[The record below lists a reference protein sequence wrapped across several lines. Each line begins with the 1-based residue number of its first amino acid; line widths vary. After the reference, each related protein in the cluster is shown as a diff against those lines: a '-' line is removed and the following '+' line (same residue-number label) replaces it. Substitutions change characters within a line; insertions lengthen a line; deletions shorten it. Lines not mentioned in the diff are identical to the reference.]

1 MLMQN
6 VYMFQPNYSSILPNG
21 KISCW
26 LPYSAAVLWS
36 HAEQNDTVKNN
47 YTLADIFFSRTPVAQ
62 VLERMDNP
70 KIVAFSC
77 YVWNWEYSKAVAKAI
92 KELYPDCFIL
102 FGGPQIPDDPE
113 KKAFFKN
120 HPYVD
125 SVILGE
131 GEEAFL
137 HTLLSVHDN
146 IVPDKIIKFP
156 RMKELVSPSP
166 YESGIFERL
175 ISENPNIEW
184 NTTLETNRGCPYS
197 CTFCD
202 WGSLTESKVKC
213 FSEQRVFSDID
224 WISKNKISFVFL
236 SDANFGILVE
246 RDMRITKYLR
256 KVQNLTGY
264 LNKVYVTWAK
274 SFKKKETLEIIKE
287 FYTDNDFHGLIISL
301 QSMNAQTLVDIK
313 RSNFQLND
321 IENVAKE
328 CNKIGFRPAA
338 ELIVGLPN
346 ESKETW
352 KEGYC
357 KILGL
362 DADIGEIQTH
372 FLTILENAELNC
384 PVQKKLHGIETVL
397 VAKLIPG
404 TIPDD
409 NEILEKEEIVCA
421 TNTMP
426 FDDLIESYM
435 FHYITTMY
443 YGLGW
448 ARIVIDYLKK
458 NSSLTLNQVLY
469 QLENCLINGE
479 GYLSTEYHR
488 VRSFFS
494 AFLTNGVYP
503 KEQDD
508 AIHTTARIPFAS
520 LSNFYLNHEKVIEE
534 LRSVLNIEFTGLSK
548 EVHDSLFEIQSS
560 FMYSHEKTYPHT
572 LDDPY
577 GIYGRAMHNDVF
589 GPTKL
594 IVDYPHEPI
603 TDLNSEMIFMRLLY
617 DRRSGRNTTRITME
631 NINEKNVH

>member
-1 MLMQN
+1 MQN

-26 LPYSAAVLWS
+26 LPYSVAVLWS
-36 HAEQNDTVKNN
+36 HAEQDDTVKNN

-70 KIVAFSC
+70 KLVAFSC

-92 KELYPDCFIL
+92 KQSYPNCFIL

-113 KKAFFKN
+113 KKAFFEN

-137 HTLLSVHDN
+137 QTLLTIHN
-146 IVPDKIIKFP
+146 NNVPEKIIKFP

-166 YESGIFERL
+166 YTSGIFERV

-202 WGSLTESKVKC
+202 WGSLTQSKVKC
-213 FSEQRVFSDID
+213 FSEQRVLSDID
-224 WISKNKISFVFL
+224 WIGKNKIPYVFL
-236 SDANFGILVE
+236 ADANFGILVE

-256 KVQNLTGY
+256 NTQITTGY
-264 LNKVYVTWAK
+264 PNKTYVTWAK
-274 SFKKKETLEIIKE
+274 SFKKKETLDVIKE
-287 FYTDNDFHGLIISL
+287 FYKGNDFHGLIISL
-301 QSMNAQTLVDIK
+301 QSMNNQTLVDIK

-328 CNKIGFRPAA
+328 VNKIGLRPAA

-357 KILGL
+357 KILSL

-372 FLTILENAELNC
+372 PLTILENAELNC
-384 PVQKKLHGIETVL
+384 PIQKKLYGIETVL
-397 VAKLIPG
+397 VARLIPG
-404 TIPDD
+404 TVSDD

-435 FHYITTMY
+435 FHYITTMF
-443 YGLGW
+443 YGVGW
-448 ARIVIDYLKK
+448 AKIVIDYLKK
-458 NSSLTLNQVLY
+458 NSSLTLNQILY
-469 QLENCLINGE
+469 QLENCLINEE
-479 GYLSTEYHR
+479 GFLSTEYHR
-488 VRSFFS
+488 VRSFFE
-494 AFLTNGVYP
+494 AFLTNAEYK

-508 AIHTTARIPFAS
+508 SVHKASRIPFAS

-534 LRSVLNIEFTGLSK
+534 LRSILNTEVTGLSK
-548 EVHDSLFEIQSS
+548 EVHASLFEIQSS
-560 FMYSHEKTYPHT
+560 FMYSHEKTYPHIV
-572 LDDPY
+572 DDPY

-594 IVDYPHEPI
+594 TVDYPHEPI

-617 DRRSGRNTTRITME
+617 DRRSGRNITRITME
-631 NINEKNVH
+631 KINEKNVH